1 MKKIIIIFIWSI
13 SILSCT
19 SDFEELNKNP
29 LAANEV
35 PTPTLLTKAMQD
47 LIGINSGL
55 GFNKTFMLYSQ
66 QWAQR
71 ETTTRSLYGI
81 TSTSGDWSAWY
92 LNGMPE
98 LIDIIKLNSGDNKGK
113 YAAYGKN
120 ENQIA
125 VAKIL
130 KVWAFHNITDTW
142 GNIPYSE
149 TYTFDISKPKYDKQ
163 SEIYPALINELKE
176 AANMIDVNA
185 SGFTSGDLMYGGDM
199 NKWLAFANSL
209 RARIALRMS
218 EVNPNLAKT
227 EVADAL
233 GATVFSSNSDNAQ
246 ISFQN
251 EEANAN
257 PLYLEFLTQS
267 WTFVSEPMIDLM
279 NSYGSGTI
287 TVPSDPRIMKYAAPN
302 ENGDYFGFPYGLTT
316 SESIDN
322 YTITERSLPSEMVRS
337 INFPSFI
344 MTYSELLFIKAE
356 AEQRGWFGAV
366 GNAGTTYNQ
375 AISASMEQWTVNA
388 ADIATYL
395 ALPDV
400 QYNATNWRK
409 MIGEQKYI
417 SLYTQGANA
426 WNEWKRLDFP
436 VLTFPTAAS
445 SNASEIPR
453 RFFYSS
459 REAIVNKQNLD
470 QAIIDMGGDTFS
482 TRMWWDQ

>member
-1 MKKIIIIFIWSI
+1 M
-13 SILSCT
+13 SCT
-19 SDFEELNKNP
+19 SDFEELNKDP

-47 LIGINSGL
+47 LIGINSGIGL
-55 GFNKTFMLYSQ
+55 NKTFMMYSQ

-81 TSTSGDWSAWY
+81 TSTSGYWRSWY

-98 LIDIIKLNSGDNKGK
+98 LIEIIKLNSEDEKEK
-113 YAAYGKN
+113 YAVYGKN

-130 KVWAFHNITDTW
+130 KAWAFHNITDIW
-142 GNIPYSE
+142 GNVPYSE
-149 TYTFDISKPKYDKQ
+149 TYIFDISKPKYDKQ
-163 SEIYPALINELKE
+163 SDIYLALISELKE
-176 AANMIDVNA
+176 AADMIDVSA
-185 SGFTSGDLMYGGDM
+185 SGFTSGDLMYAGDM
-199 NKWLAFANSL
+199 NKWLSFANSL

-218 EVNPNLAKT
+218 EVNPSLAKI

-233 GATVFSSNSDNAQ
+233 GSTVFSGNIDNAQ
-246 ISFQN
+246 ISFQT
-251 EEANAN
+251 EEAYAN

-279 NSYGSGTI
+279 NSYGSGTVTI
-287 TVPSDPRIMKYAAPN
+287 PSDPRIIKYAAPN
-302 ENGDYFGFPYGLTT
+302 EDGDYFGFPYGLTT

-322 YTITERSLPSEMVRS
+322 YTITERSLPSEEVRA
-337 INFPSFI
+337 IDFPSYI

-366 GNAGTTYNQ
+366 GDASTTYNQ
-375 AISASMEQWTVNA
+375 SITASMEQWNVTS
-388 ADIATYL
+388 ADVATYL

-400 QYNATNWRK
+400 QYNAVNWRK

-417 SLYTQGANA
+417 SLYMQGVNA
-426 WNEWKRLDFP
+426 WSEWRRLDFP
-436 VLTFPTAAS
+436 VLAFPVAAS
-445 SNASEIPR
+445 SNATEIPR

-459 REAIVNKQNLD
+459 RESIVNTQSLN
-470 QAIIDMGGDTFS
+470 QAINDMGGDTFS